1 MAKTVKQYMVK
12 VYAFMVKSGMKEIE
26 ELPEHYQVPVA
37 EYLAAQEAQ

>member
-12 VYAFMVKSGMKEIE
+12 VFAFMVKSGMKEIE
-26 ELPEHYQVPVA
+26 DLPEHYQVPVA